1 MTTFEQLGLGKEII
15 KALKENGFESPFPIQ
30 QAAMP
35 LILKGLDIIGQAHT
49 GTGKTAAFSLPML
62 KKVKPMGPIQSL
74 ILVPTRELAVQ
85 VTKEINKFSR
95 YTGIRT
101 ASVYGGQNIGIQYDQ
116 LRRGVQIIVATPGR
130 LIDFIKQDS
139 INLDNVNFV
148 VLDEADRML
157 DMGFID
163 DIKFILFSLKI
174 ENRQT
179 CLFSATMPP
188 TVLRLAREYMKKDVK
203 EIRLN
208 EDELSLDTIRQAYLI
223 IPEKEKF
230 KHLCNFIRN
239 QNRDKEQTIVFAA
252 TKQRTGRVAEELKHV
267 GFKVTT
273 IHGNL
278 SQKERNISMTRFRNG
293 RENVLVATDIAARG
307 IDVPSVG
314 HIINYDVPIE
324 PMMYFHR
331 IGRTAR
337 AGATGNA
344 VSLVTPER
352 LDDFSRILRNTKQ
365 PIHKLNDEMGISVP
379 VISERQH
386 RPHIKTRPSR
396 KVEQGHYR
404 NSGRSK
410 SSSGKYHQN
419 EGRDFGKKREKNSI
433 GRYDKRLR
441 RYIRFRNR

>member
-1 MTTFEQLGLGKEII
+1 MTTFEQLGLSKEII
-15 KALKENGFESPFPIQ
+15 KALKENGIESPFPIQ
-30 QAAMP
+30 QAVIP

-62 KKVKPMGPIQSL
+62 KKVKTKGSIQSL
-74 ILVPTRELAVQ
+74 VLVPTRELAVQ
-85 VTKEINKFSR
+85 VTNEINRFGR

-101 ASVYGGQNIGIQYDQ
+101 ASIYGGQSIGIQYDQ

-163 DIKFILFSLKI
+163 DIKFILFSLEI

-188 TVLRLAREYMKKDVK
+188 TVSRLAREYMKKDLK

-208 EDELSLDTIRQAYLI
+208 AEELGLDTIRQSYLI

-239 QNRDKEQTIVFAA
+239 KNRDKEQTIVFAA
-252 TKQRTGRVAEELKHV
+252 TKQRTGRLAEELKHV
-267 GFKVTT
+267 GLKVTT
-273 IHGNL
+273 MHGNL
-278 SQKERNISMTRFRNG
+278 SQKERNISMNRFRNG
-293 RENVLVATDIAARG
+293 HENVLVATDIAARG

-344 VSLVTPER
+344 ISLVTPER
-352 LDDFSRILRNTKQ
+352 LDDFARILRNTKQ
-365 PIHKLNDEMGISVP
+365 PIHKLNDEMGLSVP
-379 VISERQH
+379 VISERQY
-386 RPHIKTRPSR
+386 RPRIKTKPPRI
-396 KVEQGHYR
+396 VEQGHHR

-410 SSSGKYHQN
+410 SSFKYHHY
-419 EGRDFGKKREKNSI
+419 EGHGFGKKREKNSN

-441 RYIRFRNR
+441 RYIRYSR

>member
-1 MTTFEQLGLGKEII
+1 MTTFEQLGLSKEII
-15 KALKENGFESPFPIQ
+15 KALKDNGFESPFPIQ
-30 QAAMP
+30 QATIP

-85 VTKEINKFSR
+85 VTKEINRFSR

-101 ASVYGGQNIGIQYDQ
+101 ASIYGGQSIGIQYDQ

-148 VLDEADRML
+148 ILDEADRML

-163 DIKFILFSLKI
+163 DIKFILFSLEK

-179 CLFSATMPP
+179 CLFSATMPTP
-188 TVLRLAREYMKKDVK
+188 VLRLAREYMKKDVK

-208 EDELSLDTIRQAYLI
+208 EEELSLDTIRQAYLI

-230 KHLCNFIRN
+230 KHLCNFIKN
-239 QNRDKEQTIVFAA
+239 QNKDKEQTIVFAA
-252 TKQRTGRVAEELKHV
+252 TKQRTRRLAEELKHV

-273 IHGNL
+273 MHGNL
-278 SQKERNISMTRFRNG
+278 SQKERNISMNKFRNG

-307 IDVPSVG
+307 IDIPSVG

-337 AGATGNA
+337 AGTTGNA
-344 VSLVTPER
+344 ISLVTPER
-352 LDDFSRILRNTKQ
+352 LDDFARILRNTKQ

-379 VISERQH
+379 VISEHQH
-386 RPHIKTRPSR
+386 RPHIKTRLSR
-396 KVEQGHYR
+396 KVEQEHYR
-404 NSGRSK
+404 NNGRSK
-410 SSSGKYHQN
+410 SSGGKYHQN
-419 EGRDFGKKREKNSI
+419 EARGFGKKREKNSN

-441 RYIRFRNR
+441 RYIRFRSR

>member
-1 MTTFEQLGLGKEII
+1 MTTFEQLGLSKEII
-15 KALKENGFESPFPIQ
+15 KALRENGFESPFPIQ
-30 QAAMP
+30 REAIP
-35 LILKGLDIIGQAHT
+35 PILKGLDIIGQAHT

-62 KKVKPMGPIQSL
+62 KKVKPKGPIQSL

-85 VTKEINKFSR
+85 VTYEINRFGK

-101 ASVYGGQNIGIQYDQ
+101 ASIYGGQSIGIQYDQ
-116 LRRGVQIIVATPGR
+116 LGRGVQIIVATPGR
-130 LIDFIKQDS
+130 LIDFIKRDS

-163 DIKFILFSLKI
+163 DIKFILFSIEI

-188 TVLRLAREYMKKDVK
+188 PVLRLAREYMKKDVK

-208 EDELSLDTIRQAYLI
+208 EEELSLDTIRQSYLI

-239 QNRDKEQTIVFAA
+239 QNKEQTIVFAA
-252 TKQRTGRVAEELKHV
+252 TKQRTGRLAEELKHV

-278 SQKERNISMTRFRNG
+278 SQKERNISMNRFRNG

-307 IDVPSVG
+307 IDIPSVS

-352 LDDFSRILRNTKQ
+352 LENFVKILRNTNQ

-386 RPHIKTRPSR
+386 RLRIKIRPFR
-396 KVEQGHYR
+396 KVEHYR

-410 SSSGKYHQN
+410 SSDKYHQN
-419 EGRDFGKKREKNSI
+419 EARGLGKRGEKNSN

-441 RYIRFRNR
+441 RYIRFRTR

>member
-15 KALKENGFESPFPIQ
+15 KALNENGFEAPFPIQ
-30 QAAMP
+30 QEAIP
-35 LILKGLDIIGQAHT
+35 FILRGIDVIGQAHT
-49 GTGKTAAFSLPML
+49 GTGKTAAFALPIL
-62 KKVKPMGPIQSL
+62 TKIKHRGPIQAL
-74 ILVPTRELAVQ
+74 VLVPTRELAVQ
-85 VTKEINKFSR
+85 VTKEINRFSR

-101 ASVYGGQNIGIQYDQ
+101 ASIYGGQNIGIQYDQ

-163 DIKFILFSLKI
+163 DIKFILFSLEI

-208 EDELSLDTIRQAYLI
+208 EEELSLDTIRQAYLI

-230 KHLCNFIRN
+230 KRLCNFIRD

-252 TKQRTGRVAEELKHV
+252 TKQRTGRLAEELKHV

-273 IHGNL
+273 MHGNL
-278 SQKERNISMTRFRNG
+278 SQKERNISMNRFRNG

-365 PIHKLNDEMGISVP
+365 SIHKLNDEMGISVP
-379 VISERQH
+379 VISEHQH
-386 RPHIKTRPSR
+386 RPRIKTRPSR
-396 KVEQGHYR
+396 KVEQGLYR

-410 SSSGKYHQN
+410 SSGAKYHQN
-419 EGRDFGKKREKNSI
+419 EGRDFGKKREKNSN

>member
-1 MTTFEQLGLGKEII
+1 MTTFEQLGLSKEII
-15 KALKENGFESPFPIQ
+15 KALRENGFESPFPIQ
-30 QAAMP
+30 QEAIP
-35 LILKGLDIIGQAHT
+35 PILKGLDIIGQAHT

-62 KKVKPMGPIQSL
+62 KKVKPKGPIQSL
-74 ILVPTRELAVQ
+74 VLVPTRELAVQ
-85 VTKEINKFSR
+85 VTYEINRFGK

-101 ASVYGGQNIGIQYDQ
+101 ASIYGGQSIGIQYDQ

-130 LIDFIKQDS
+130 LIDFIKRDS

-163 DIKFILFSLKI
+163 DIKFILFSIEI

-208 EDELSLDTIRQAYLI
+208 EEELSLNTIRQSYLI

-239 QNRDKEQTIVFAA
+239 QNKEQTIVFAA
-252 TKQRTGRVAEELKHV
+252 TKQRTGRLAEELKHV

-278 SQKERNISMTRFRNG
+278 SQKERNISMNRFRNG

-307 IDVPSVG
+307 IDIPSVG

-352 LDDFSRILRNTKQ
+352 LENFVKILRNTNQ

-386 RPHIKTRPSR
+386 RLQIKTRPFR
-396 KVEQGHYR
+396 KVEHYR
-404 NSGRSK
+404 NSGRST
-410 SSSGKYHQN
+410 SSDKYHQN
-419 EGRDFGKKREKNSI
+419 EGRSFGKKREKNSY

-441 RYIRFRNR
+441 RYIRFRTR

>member
-1 MTTFEQLGLGKEII
+1 MTTFEQLGLSKEII
-15 KALKENGFESPFPIQ
+15 KALKENGIESPFPIQ
-30 QAAMP
+30 QAVIP

-62 KKVKPMGPIQSL
+62 KKVKPKGPIQSL
-74 ILVPTRELAVQ
+74 VLVPTRELAVQ
-85 VTKEINKFSR
+85 VTYEINRFGR

-101 ASVYGGQNIGIQYDQ
+101 ASIYGGQSIGIQYDQ

-163 DIKFILFSLKI
+163 DIKFILFSIEI

-208 EDELSLDTIRQAYLI
+208 EEELSLNTIRQSYLI
-223 IPEKEKF
+223 IPEKENF

-239 QNRDKEQTIVFAA
+239 QNKEQTIVFAA
-252 TKQRTGRVAEELKHV
+252 TKQRTGRLAEELKHV

-278 SQKERNISMTRFRNG
+278 SQKERNISMNRFRNG

-307 IDVPSVG
+307 IDIPSVG

-352 LDDFSRILRNTKQ
+352 LENFVKILRNTNQ

-386 RPHIKTRPSR
+386 RLQIKTRPFR
-396 KVEQGHYR
+396 KVEHYR
-404 NSGRSK
+404 NSGRIK
-410 SSSGKYHQN
+410 SSDKYHQN
-419 EGRDFGKKREKNSI
+419 EGRGFGKKREKNSN

-441 RYIRFRNR
+441 RYIRYSR

>member
-30 QAAMP
+30 QAAIP

-85 VTKEINKFSR
+85 VTKEINRFSR

-148 VLDEADRML
+148 ILDEADRML

-188 TVLRLAREYMKKDVK
+188 TVLRLARDYMKKDVK

-252 TKQRTGRVAEELKHV
+252 TKQRTGRLAEELKHV

-278 SQKERNISMTRFRNG
+278 SQKERNISMNRFRNG

-314 HIINYDVPIE
+314 HIINYDIPIE

-352 LDDFSRILRNTKQ
+352 LDDFARILRNTKQ

-386 RPHIKTRPSR
+386 RPRIKTRPSR

-410 SSSGKYHQN
+410 SSSSKYHQN

>member
-1 MTTFEQLGLGKEII
+1 MTTFEQLGLSKEIV
-15 KALKENGFESPFPIQ
+15 KALKENGIESPFPIQ
-30 QAAMP
+30 QAVIP
-35 LILKGLDIIGQAHT
+35 FILKGSDIIGQAHT
-49 GTGKTAAFSLPML
+49 GTGKTAAFSLPIL
-62 KKVKPMGPIQSL
+62 KKVKPKGSIQSL

-85 VTKEINKFSR
+85 VTNEINRFGR
-95 YTGIRT
+95 YTDIRT
-101 ASVYGGQNIGIQYDQ
+101 ASIYGGQSIGIQYDQ

-163 DIKFILFSLKI
+163 DIKFILFSLEI

-179 CLFSATMPP
+179 CLFSAT
-188 TVLRLAREYMKKDVK
+188 
-203 EIRLN
+203 
-208 EDELSLDTIRQAYLI
+208 
-223 IPEKEKF
+223 
-230 KHLCNFIRN
+230 
-239 QNRDKEQTIVFAA
+239 
-252 TKQRTGRVAEELKHV
+252 KQRTGRLAEELKHV
-267 GFKVTT
+267 GLKVTT
-273 IHGNL
+273 MHGNL
-278 SQKERNISMTRFRNG
+278 SQKERNISMNRFRNG
-293 RENVLVATDIAARG
+293 HENVLVATDIAARG

-344 VSLVTPER
+344 ISLVTPER
-352 LDDFSRILRNTKQ
+352 LDDFARILRNTKQ

-379 VISERQH
+379 VISERQY
-386 RPHIKTRPSR
+386 RPRIKTRPSR
-396 KVEQGHYR
+396 KVEQGHHR

-410 SSSGKYHQN
+410 SSFKSHHYEVHG
-419 EGRDFGKKREKNSI
+419 FGKRREKNSN

-441 RYIRFRNR
+441 RYIRYSR

>member
-1 MTTFEQLGLGKEII
+1 MTTFEQLGLSKEII
-15 KALKENGFESPFPIQ
+15 KALRENGFESPFPIQ
-30 QAAMP
+30 HEAIP
-35 LILKGLDIIGQAHT
+35 PILKGLDIIGQAHT

-62 KKVKPMGPIQSL
+62 KKVKPKGPIQSL
-74 ILVPTRELAVQ
+74 VLVPTRELAVQ
-85 VTKEINKFSR
+85 VTYEINRFGK

-101 ASVYGGQNIGIQYDQ
+101 ASIYGGQSIGIQYDQ

-130 LIDFIKQDS
+130 LIDFIKRDS

-163 DIKFILFSLKI
+163 DIKFILFSIEI

-188 TVLRLAREYMKKDVK
+188 PVLRLAREYMKKDVK

-208 EDELSLDTIRQAYLI
+208 EEELSLDTIRQSYLI

-239 QNRDKEQTIVFAA
+239 QNKEQIIVFAA
-252 TKQRTGRVAEELKHV
+252 TKQRTGRLAEELKHV

-278 SQKERNISMTRFRNG
+278 SQKERNISMNRFRNG

-307 IDVPSVG
+307 IDIPSVS

-352 LDDFSRILRNTKQ
+352 LENFVKILRNTNQ

-386 RPHIKTRPSR
+386 RLHIKTRPFR
-396 KVEQGHYR
+396 KVEHYR

-410 SSSGKYHQN
+410 SSDKYHQN
-419 EGRDFGKKREKNSI
+419 EGRGFGNKRERNSN

-441 RYIRFRNR
+441 RYIRFRTG

>member
-1 MTTFEQLGLGKEII
+1 
-15 KALKENGFESPFPIQ
+15 IQ
-30 QAAMP
+30 QEAIP
-35 LILKGLDIIGQAHT
+35 PILKGLDIIGQAHT

-62 KKVKPMGPIQSL
+62 KKVKPKGPIQSL
-74 ILVPTRELAVQ
+74 VLVPTRELAVQ
-85 VTKEINKFSR
+85 VTYEINRFGK

-101 ASVYGGQNIGIQYDQ
+101 ASIYGGQSIGIQYDQ

-130 LIDFIKQDS
+130 LIDFIKRDS
-139 INLDNVNFV
+139 MNLDNVNFV

-163 DIKFILFSLKI
+163 DIRFILFSIEI

-188 TVLRLAREYMKKDVK
+188 TVLKLAREYMKKDVK

-208 EDELSLDTIRQAYLI
+208 KEELSLDTIRQSYLI

-239 QNRDKEQTIVFAA
+239 QNKEQTIVFAA
-252 TKQRTGRVAEELKHV
+252 TKQRTGRLAEELKHV

-278 SQKERNISMTRFRNG
+278 SQKERNISMNRFRNG

-307 IDVPSVG
+307 IDIPSVS

-352 LDDFSRILRNTKQ
+352 LENFVKILRNTNQ
-365 PIHKLNDEMGISVP
+365 PIQKLNDEMGISVP

-386 RPHIKTRPSR
+386 RLHIKTRPFR
-396 KVEQGHYR
+396 KVEHYR

-410 SSSGKYHQN
+410 SSDKYHQN
-419 EGRDFGKKREKNSI
+419 EGRGFGNKRERNSN

-441 RYIRFRNR
+441 RYIRFRTG